1 MSITDLMQAEM
12 GYLNSKFG
20 SSVFFFVVCIAVYT
34 RGCLVIY
41 LLSITDWT
49 SRLTLT
55 AKGVHSSFSVR
66 IESHSEFYGIKCEI
80 TQLLNA
86 RFVVHAGF
94 E

>member
-1 MSITDLMQAEM
+1 MIITVLMQVEM

-20 SSVFFFVVCIAVYT
+20 SSVFFFCIAVYT

-55 AKGVHSSFSVR
+55 AKVYIRVSVFVSSHILSLRNKVLHYEPF
-66 IESHSEFYGIKCEI
+66 KCEV
-80 TQLLNA
+80 
-86 RFVVHAGF
+86 RRSSGV
-94 E
+94 